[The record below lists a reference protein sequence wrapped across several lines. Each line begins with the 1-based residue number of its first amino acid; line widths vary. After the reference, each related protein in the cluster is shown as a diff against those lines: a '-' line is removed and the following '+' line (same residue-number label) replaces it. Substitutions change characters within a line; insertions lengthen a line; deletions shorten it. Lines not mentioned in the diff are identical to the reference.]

1 MDNLVISSRILDKL
15 KTKHNVPRDEIV
27 ECFTNVRGRFL
38 LDLRE
43 DHQTDPPTEWFV
55 SETNMGRLLKI
66 AFMHDRHNNKVI
78 LKSAFT
84 PEPEAIR
91 IYNTHAVN

>member
-1 MDNLVISSRILDKL
+1 MDNLVISPRILEKL
-15 KTKHNVPRDEIV
+15 KTKHNVTRDDIE

-38 LDLRE
+38 LDLRA

-55 SETNMGRLLKI
+55 AETNMGKLLKI
-66 AFMHDRHNNKVI
+66 AFMHDRDNNKVI
-78 LKSAFT
+78 LKSAFP
-84 PEPEAIR
+84 PEVEAIR